1 MLLLYSDTSAAST
14 VPAPDDE
21 ITERFQPAADIRCFK
36 RPAVIPHELS
46 GEPVNVALPHGTG
59 LRRGLPELSLPV
71 LDAVFQPL
79 VFLPQ
84 RIQLL
89 KVLGEF
95 SGYFVACILATV
107 LFIIG
112 CTDFTISLAVAPLSS
127 RASICSV

>member
-36 RPAVIPHELS
+36 RPAEVLHELS

-59 LRRGLPELSLPV
+59 LRRGLPELSFPV
-71 LDAVFQPL
+71 LNAAFQAL

-84 RIQLL
+84 RFQLR
-89 KVLGEF
+89 KILGEF
-95 SGYFVACILATV
+95 PGYFVARLRSSAR
-107 LFIIG
+107 LMIG
-112 CTDFTISLAVAPLSS
+112 
-127 RASICSV
+127 